1 MPRFLLGLAIVFW
14 GWQTGFWIVSIPV
27 ALAVEAGR
35 WNQQPWELEE
45 ADFRRMANLC
55 VVLLLGLFGYLL
67 VSQLWMEALY
77 RFLLWLPLIFL
88 PLVLAQV
95 YSTEN
100 RVPLKSLFLFFAKDP
115 RLRHTRL
122 DLRYPYF
129 AICLLSASAVANLE
143 TQVLSYYLGMSIL
156 VGGWI
161 IFGRLQVSGIRW
173 QSVGLSLACFLC
185 AASFGFVAQH
195 NLHQL
200 HLQLESQAIQWL
212 SGLLSQDLDPAERD
226 TAIGKVGS
234 LKLSNQ
240 ILFRVQGETVPV
252 LLREATYNRYQAGV
266 WVAIAADFFPVPTDD
281 SATQWDLRPN
291 AQQFNASQLSG
302 TARQTWET
310 TLATTP
316 EDFLEHPDLE
326 TIVIHDRLVNKKGLL
341 KLPQTAQIVEEF
353 PASGMNRNPYGTVKV
368 ESEREG
374 IAYRVAFWPEE
385 TEAFATLDRLP
396 TEADLEVP
404 PLEQPTLDAIVQELS
419 LSTAIPPPQV
429 ADRIINFF
437 QEDFR
442 YSLDLIEPP
451 NRAAALEDFLLNHR
465 SGHCEY
471 FATAMTLLLRELGI
485 PARYAVGFSV
495 HEFSPLEGQYV
506 VRARHAHAWTIA
518 YWQDH
523 WIALDPTPSD
533 WRSTEA
539 DSIPAWHILQ
549 DFTDW
554 LKFAGVQGF
563 QALRQS
569 DFLRRW
575 WWLAIPVVFFYLR
588 QLNQRRRVTVKT
600 TPILEVTVP
609 PHYPGANSDFY
620 AVMERLQQKGWVR
633 EPAETLKQWLDR
645 LQDQFP
651 EEEDWAALRSA
662 LEQHYR
668 DRFDPQGTH

>member
-240 ILFRVQGETVPV
+240 ILFRVQGET
-252 LLREATYNRYQAGV
+252 
-266 WVAIAADFFPVPTDD
+266 
-281 SATQWDLRPN
+281 
-291 AQQFNASQLSG
+291 
-302 TARQTWET
+302 
-310 TLATTP
+310 
-316 EDFLEHPDLE
+316 
-326 TIVIHDRLVNKKGLL
+326 
-341 KLPQTAQIVEEF
+341 
-353 PASGMNRNPYGTVKV
+353 
-368 ESEREG
+368 
-374 IAYRVAFWPEE
+374 
-385 TEAFATLDRLP
+385 
-396 TEADLEVP
+396 
-404 PLEQPTLDAIVQELS
+404 
-419 LSTAIPPPQV
+419 
-429 ADRIINFF
+429 
-437 QEDFR
+437 
-442 YSLDLIEPP
+442 
-451 NRAAALEDFLLNHR
+451 
-465 SGHCEY
+465 
-471 FATAMTLLLRELGI
+471 
-485 PARYAVGFSV
+485 
-495 HEFSPLEGQYV
+495 
-506 VRARHAHAWTIA
+506 
-518 YWQDH
+518 
-523 WIALDPTPSD
+523 
-533 WRSTEA
+533 
-539 DSIPAWHILQ
+539 
-549 DFTDW
+549 
-554 LKFAGVQGF
+554 
-563 QALRQS
+563 
-569 DFLRRW
+569 
-575 WWLAIPVVFFYLR
+575 
-588 QLNQRRRVTVKT
+588 
-600 TPILEVTVP
+600 
-609 PHYPGANSDFY
+609 
-620 AVMERLQQKGWVR
+620 
-633 EPAETLKQWLDR
+633 
-645 LQDQFP
+645 
-651 EEEDWAALRSA
+651 
-662 LEQHYR
+662 
-668 DRFDPQGTH
+668 